1 MSMFSSVRR
10 FVTIK
15 LFSFMKKK
23 QNPIEIL
30 EYQLVE
36 SRKNM
41 AELSTTRSK
50 FRAQQTVAVE
60 ERTELAKRELQLQ
73 LVVDSFIR
81 KGQDDLAHEAF
92 NSMSQIIQ
100 KKDMADKQI
109 TYLTQ
114 VVTKL
119 DEQYGPLK
127 ATIHQR
133 ENDVEALKVK
143 YEFTKSMGNI
153 NKQLKGSMK
162 EFNLDFTSIE
172 DLEKQI
178 SIEMHT
184 ELDQNDMITN
194 ESTLNKMATASLNI
208 GFEAYK
214 EERQKQLEVK

>member
-1 MSMFSSVRR
+1 
-10 FVTIK
+10 
-15 LFSFMKKK
+15 MKKK

-92 NSMSQIIQ
+92 NSMSQVVQ

-127 ATIHQR
+127 STIHQR

-194 ESTLNKMATASLNI
+194 ESTLNKMATATLNI

-214 EERQKQLEVK
+214 EERQKQLEAK